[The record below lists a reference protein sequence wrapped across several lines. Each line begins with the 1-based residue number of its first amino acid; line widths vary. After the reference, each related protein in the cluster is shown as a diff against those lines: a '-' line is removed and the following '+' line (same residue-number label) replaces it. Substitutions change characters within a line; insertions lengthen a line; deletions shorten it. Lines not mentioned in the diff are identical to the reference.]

1 MISAARGNNSA
12 THADCSGAFEFVQ
25 TLPTFV
31 IQPMSTNVLAG
42 TDVAFQALA
51 TGTGPIGY
59 FWIKDDARQDDV
71 WDRFNDWVKTAA
83 RVTMP
88 VDSLEEGRS
97 PGARLDQ
104 GETAIWT
111 GDRQRNAGKPGAA
124 PNVEDRGRR
133 IRKTGECAE
142 RIYDM
147 PVPEGP

>member
-1 MISAARGNNSA
+1 TDLPRLVSGGQRPGHGNLPGA
-12 THADCSGAFEFVQ
+12 PAGLGSGQ
-25 TLPTFV
+25 DD
-31 IQPMSTNVLAG
+31 TNVR
-42 TDVAFQALA
+42 QAK
-51 TGTGPIGY
+51 
-59 FWIKDDARQDDV
+59 FVHDQ
-71 WDRFNDWVKTAA
+71 
-83 RVTMP
+83 
-88 VDSLEEGRS
+88 LEEGRS

-147 PVPEGP
+147 PVPEGPYVGLGHHALRDGFSPQEGLEALEFSSVALHGTLHLRSRVEFHV